1 MSSANKKPEDIKS
14 GDRKNAAASARPEMA
29 GMRARKAPPSIAA
42 MLRVDHAGEYGAV
55 AIYKGQQAVFKQA
68 KATRAVAAQIAQ
80 MEAEEQKHL
89 DAFDALLNERRVRPT
104 ALGPVWKAAGYGLGV
119 ATALMGEKAAHA
131 CTEAVETVIEQHYAE
146 QIELTK
152 DSDPQLS
159 QIFTEFRED
168 ELHHRDIAVE
178 GGARQAPAYGLLSRV
193 ITAGC
198 KAAIKITTRI

>member
-1 MSSANKKPEDIKS
+1 MSQKRTRQTSRKPELAGRTASS
-14 GDRKNAAASARPEMA
+14 GS
-29 GMRARKAPPSIAA
+29 RAPSHIAQ

-55 AIYKGQQAVFKQA
+55 AIYKGQQAVFRRSR
-68 KATRAVAAQIAQ
+68 ATQDIAAQIAQ

-89 DAFDALLNERRVRPT
+89 DAFDALLIERNVRPT

-119 ATALMGEKAAHA
+119 VTALMGEKAAHA

-146 QIELTK
+146 QIEATRE
-152 DSDPQLS
+152 DEPELS
-159 QIFTEFRED
+159 RTFTQFRED

-178 GGARQAPAYGLLSRV
+178 GGAQEAPAYGLLSRV

-198 KAAIKITTRI
+198 HAAIRITKRV